1 MNGGPTQGGGVPMG
15 ALLARLTRGITQ
27 SHIEHLSPVPVRGAP
42 AAVRHVY
49 RRLEREFGLLAPPVT
64 LHAASPPVL
73 AACWLMLREALLV
86 DGLVRRDTKEAV
98 AAAVS
103 LANRCPYCVDVHG
116 SALRGLL
123 RGPDARAL
131 IDDRLA
137 EVTEPRLRAIVEWF
151 RHDGTPAGAVLPPRV
166 DPAEIP
172 ELIGVAVLFHYLNRM
187 VNVFLAPSPLPV
199 VMTPRAAR
207 VARWLAAVTMARLA
221 RRGVAPG
228 ADLDLLPPAPLP
240 PDLGWARPNASLTT
254 AFARASAA
262 VDDAAERV
270 VPASVRGLLLDLLAG
285 PAGLRAVTDRAGLE
299 ASLETL
305 PKSDRAGGRLAL
317 TAAFFS
323 YRVTDAMVA
332 GNRLGGCDDRR
343 LLELVSWASLTAARA
358 AGRQLQAA
366 WQGAP
371 GAVPPRERR
380 G

>member
-1 MNGGPTQGGGVPMG
+1 MG

-27 SHIEHLSPVPVRGAP
+27 SHIEHLGPVPVRGAP
-42 AAVRHVY
+42 AGVRYVY

-73 AACWLMLREALLV
+73 AACWVMLREALLV

-123 RGPDARAL
+123 RGPDARAV
-131 IDDRLA
+131 IDDRLT
-137 EVTEPRLRAIVEWF
+137 EVTEPRLRTVVEWF
-151 RHDGTPAGAVLPPRV
+151 RHDGTVAGVLPPRV
-166 DPAEIP
+166 DSAEIP

-187 VNVFLAPSPLPV
+187 VNVFLAPSPLPMA
-199 VMTPRAAR
+199 MTPRAAR
-207 VARWLAAVTMARLA
+207 VARWLAAATMARLA

-228 ADLDLLPPAPLP
+228 ADLDLLPLAPLP
-240 PDLGWARPNASLTT
+240 PDLGWARPNGILAA

-285 PAGLRAVTDRAGLE
+285 PAGLGAVTDRAGLE
-299 ASLETL
+299 ALLENL
-305 PKSDRAGGRLAL
+305 PESDRAAARLAL

-332 GNRLGGCDDRR
+332 GYRLGTCDDRR

-366 WQGAP
+366 WQGTPAP
-371 GAVPPRERR
+371 AAPRKRR